1 MTFTSFE
8 DVDAWVAVKA
18 PNGAEK
24 LRGRLE
30 SGQMS
35 GQRATWAQAWLARH
49 DRHKAGEVQTREQ
62 ELTERATIAAEISAE
77 AAKRSAVWA
86 KYSGAIA
93 LAALVISAFALLK
106 SWST

>member
-8 DVDAWVAVKA
+8 DVDAWVAAKG

-30 SGQMS
+30 AGQMA
-35 GQRATWAQAWLARH
+35 GPRATWAQAWLKRH
-49 DRHKAGEVQTREQ
+49 DRQIAGEAQTKEQ
-62 ELTERATIAAEISAE
+62 ELTERATIAAEISAD
-77 AAKRSAVWA
+77 AARRSAIWA

-93 LAALVISAFALLK
+93 LAALVFSVLAFMK
-106 SWST
+106 SCTP